1 LGERRAV
8 EVVYGGDNST
18 YSKNTNLDQKA
29 IHMHGGMEHNLAM
42 YAKYYSCVQ
51 TKISRNSESIRE
63 IDHNRRNFFRH

>member
-8 EVVYGGDNST
+8 EIVYGGDNST

-42 YAKYYSCVQ
+42 YAKYYSCVH
-51 TKISRNSESIRE
+51 TKISRSSESTRE
-63 IDHNRRNFFRH
+63 IDLNRRNFSRH